1 MKAKKKLTI
10 QAITEI
16 KNGELIAIASD
27 ETVDRVGDKIK
38 IVDWDFK
45 NFKKNPV
52 LQAGH
57 DYRPE
62 FTIGRARNLRVE
74 GKKVIFTPEFHGI
87 TQLSQEIEQ
96 MYRKQYLKAWSV
108 GFIPAREEG
117 DSHELLEV
125 SAVAV
130 PANPNALTSIKSLQ
144 KEATKYDEKTVKDIE
159 SWVKKTEEPSFHV
172 CQLRNPDSFNKG
184 TFKTKS
190 RKSKEFKKSYNV
202 ITGKLK
208 GEDTLI
214 EQSFEYNSKNWTSKD
229 ARKHCK
235 TSNGKDFTKANE
247 SKSIKGV
254 IPHKDHGKAVDSTK
268 WNGPSEVKKAS
279 VSDLLVM
286 SSWYDSENPTVKAS
300 YKLPHHKANGTHVA
314 IWNGVKSA
322 MGALLGSKE
331 GVDVP
336 ASDRKGIYTHLK
348 KHYAEFEKDVPKF
361 KKYKK
366 AELKELEKKGMIILK
381 KKKSKKIEKVI
392 NEVVADVK
400 EGKVI
405 SKRNK
410 TIIQEAVESS
420 IKAVGALEK
429 LLELSKAPE
438 KAIRPDSPKS
448 RKEQKVKEPVKKIN
462 TDDVT
467 RAVLKRIVG
476 MSSNALRN
484 INKKE
489 K

>member
-1 MKAKKKLTI
+1 
-10 QAITEI
+10 
-16 KNGELIAIASD
+16 
-27 ETVDRVGDKIK
+27 
-38 IVDWDFK
+38 
-45 NFKKNPV
+45 
-52 LQAGH
+52 
-57 DYRPE
+57 
-62 FTIGRARNLRVE
+62 
-74 GKKVIFTPEFHGI
+74 
-87 TQLSQEIEQ
+87 
-96 MYRKQYLKAWSV
+96 
-108 GFIPAREEG
+108 
-117 DSHELLEV
+117 
-125 SAVAV
+125 
-130 PANPNALTSIKSLQ
+130 
-144 KEATKYDEKTVKDIE
+144 
-159 SWVKKTEEPSFHV
+159 
-172 CQLRNPDSFNKG
+172 
-184 TFKTKS
+184 
-190 RKSKEFKKSYNV
+190 
-202 ITGKLK
+202 
-208 GEDTLI
+208 
-214 EQSFEYNSKNWTSKD
+214 
-229 ARKHCK
+229 
-235 TSNGKDFTKANE
+235 
-247 SKSIKGV
+247 
-254 IPHKDHGKAVDSTK
+254 
-268 WNGPSEVKKAS
+268 
-279 VSDLLVM
+279 
-286 SSWYDSENPTVKAS
+286 
-300 YKLPHHKANGTHVA
+300 
-314 IWNGVKSA
+314 